1 MPIRSRFGNA
11 RVSAAQMNTMIA
23 ISTAK
28 KVNSGNSSSP
38 RGCDISLNFQVP
50 QTTISPGSGGEGFVA
65 FWNQATS
72 SQLIWRERM
81 KGKEWE
87 LDTWGNSLATNTLKH
102 SKIVAIAKMAVQTQP
117 I

>member
-1 MPIRSRFGNA
+1 
-11 RVSAAQMNTMIA
+11 
-23 ISTAK
+23 
-28 KVNSGNSSSP
+28 
-38 RGCDISLNFQVP
+38 
-50 QTTISPGSGGEGFVA
+50 
-65 FWNQATS
+65 
-72 SQLIWRERM
+72 M